1 MKRFPVYFLVDVSL
15 DSKQYNLI
23 EVENIIKKIISIW
36 RCDPYILELTDI
48 TLFACSN
55 KVNILQSRVALDED
69 IQIQILEKGKDFSF
83 PMAFNCLKEH
93 ILNNIEKCTI
103 EHSGDRIPLIISFV
117 DLENLKLYFNQNSQ
131 VRDWFRA
138 NSQFVVVSR
147 ERELLGDRWYIIKN
161 IH

>member
-93 ILNNIEKCTI
+93 ILNNVEKCTK
-103 EHSGDRIPLIISFV
+103 EHGGDRIPVIISFV
-117 DLENLKLYFNQNSQ
+117 DL
-131 VRDWFRA
+131 
-138 NSQFVVVSR
+138 
-147 ERELLGDRWYIIKN
+147 
-161 IH
+161 